1 MLLVVLF
8 QLQCYDNHVRTAQV
22 EVIVGYVVLHSSDLE
37 RAVSAMKDAQ
47 FFVYLLCYSFFS
59 SAVFFMI
66 MSLEMEMKRD
76 SLSIAINVLLPGI
89 FVVVK
94 EHVYGVRENQFH

>member
-1 MLLVVLF
+1 M
-8 QLQCYDNHVRTAQV
+8 
-22 EVIVGYVVLHSSDLE
+22 
-37 RAVSAMKDAQ
+37 SAIKDAK
-47 FFVYLLCYSFFS
+47 FLFICCAIHFFS
-59 SAVFFMI
+59 SAIFFMI

-76 SLSIAINVLLPGI
+76 SLSIAINVLLLGI